1 MRSRRARL
9 RLKTYGPGTHD
20 HSMSTATDTSVIVI
34 DDHPLFR
41 KGVADL
47 IGMEPSLSLAG
58 EAADGESGL
67 RLALESEPDL
77 ILLDLNMK
85 GMDGIATLQRLRAA
99 DVEARIVML
108 TVSDSEEDVVAA
120 LRAGADGYLLKDME
134 PEEILES
141 LRRATRGRLVISEQL
156 TELLA
161 RALREEPRPQRPEEA
176 GLTPREDEILALIA
190 RGYSNKLIARDLNL
204 SVGTVKVHVK
214 HVLKKLKL
222 KTRVEA
228 AVWAVSSQK

>member
-1 MRSRRARL
+1 LSAET
-9 RLKTYGPGTHD
+9 K
-20 HSMSTATDTSVIVI
+20 TSVVVI

-47 IGMEPSLSLAG
+47 IRMEPSLQLVG
-58 EAADGESGL
+58 EAADGEDGV
-67 RLALESEPDL
+67 RVAQATDPDL

-85 GMDGIATLQRLRAA
+85 GWSGIQTLERLRSA
-99 DVEARIVML
+99 DLDARIIVL

-134 PEEILES
+134 PEDILES
-141 LRRATRGRLVISEQL
+141 LRRATQGRVVISERL

-161 RALREEPRPQRPEEA
+161 HALRQDPRPQRPEQA
-176 GLTPREDEILALIA
+176 GLTPREEEILALIA
-190 RGYSNKLIARDLNL
+190 RGYSNKLIARELDLT
-204 SVGTVKVHVK
+204 VGTVKVHVK
-214 HVLKKLKL
+214 HILKKLAL

-228 AVWAVSSQK
+228 AVWAINSQVRGVTAAPNQRR